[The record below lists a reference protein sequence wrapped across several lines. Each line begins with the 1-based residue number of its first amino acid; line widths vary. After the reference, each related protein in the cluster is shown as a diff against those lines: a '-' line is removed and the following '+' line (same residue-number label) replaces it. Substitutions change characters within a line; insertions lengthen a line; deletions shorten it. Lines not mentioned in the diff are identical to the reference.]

1 MKAELQAPP
10 EWVNKQKVQERKQEQ
25 EQEQETV
32 ITIRVTDTMAALAV
46 VSFWL
51 ILLLAVVR

>member
-10 EWVNKQKVQERKQEQ
+10 EWVNKQKVQERKQ